1 MAELDSI
8 KQNLL
13 SQIADIHEVPA
24 GAYSLRVDGKIFGKR
39 SSENIEIVKLFAGTD
54 IFNWFSCDR
63 TD

>member
-39 SSENIEIVKLFAGTD
+39 SSENIEIVKKEDLPGIDIYIKPGTK
-54 IFNWFSCDR
+54 
-63 TD
+63 